1 MLEPCALS
9 SACLVSCW
17 SVVFGSRH
25 SCLEVWFGDRVRT
38 LSLHVL
44 SYCVSVRSRVR
55 STVHSSVHMC
65 FVVWHAACVF
75 YWLHAFMLSCLVWT
89 RGLWVFSLA
98 ACLHMAVICFAGHV
112 LVFFVLCEH
121 MAFILVFCVPCA
133 LVSIVLTPPIL
144 LPDYWLICPTC
155 LPSLPSLFSPFIIS
169 LLDCLQSCAS
179 SSLMLPCVVFCL
191 ALPSLCCQSVFPY
204 GVFFVCC
211 CFVLYFTNKAHSP
224 AQLSPYLIS
233 PQPWQY
239 KLAKRGLSRDGHL
252 PFSISLHQIVLP
264 PSNDPAS
271 KRSLFPSAGDD
282 VRDFACNFA
291 CNFFIEVDNLDY
303 NVADIKEVFNICL
316 DQPLSLWEM
325 EKQGN
330 LGFWDFVCHVYHCGE
345 SEHPPQVKIHST
357 DCPPFPPVVSG
368 SPSPPMTHTQRR
380 RKNGPAAAPPEVA
393 KDAAAPPEVAKDASA
408 QPEVVIS
415 PPHLSLEEVEEGFLR
430 PKRPGGHTGACC
442 WPGERSRAS
451 QAPCSAGTAQASCPA
466 GTTQASC
473 PADAT

>member
-1 MLEPCALS
+1 MWFKNLLVFFECAR
-9 SACLVSCW
+9 AVC
-17 SVVFGSRH
+17 
-25 SCLEVWFGDRVRT
+25 
-38 LSLHVL
+38 SLI
-44 SYCVSVRSRVR
+44 C
-55 STVHSSVHMC
+55 MPC
-65 FVVWHAACVF
+65 FVLELGVRIPALMSWG
-75 YWLHAFMLSCLVWT
+75 LVWWQGSDT
-89 RGLWVFSLA
+89 RTPCSVLLCECAVSSSLDRAFFCPRVFCGVARSLCVSLA
-98 ACLHMAVICFAGHV
+98 ACFHVVMSCVNTWLMSILISCVFAHGCDLFCWPCACV
-112 LVFFVLCEH
+112 FVLCEH

-224 AQLSPYLIS
+224 AQLSPHLIS

-252 PFSISLHQIVLP
+252 PFSISHHQIVR
-264 PSNDPAS
+264 N
-271 KRSLFPSAGDD
+271 
-282 VRDFACNFA
+282 FACYFA

-345 SEHPPQVKIHST
+345 PEHPPQVKFHST

-368 SPSPPMTHTQRR
+368 SPSPPMTHNRRR

-393 KDAAAPPEVAKDASA
+393 KDAAAPPEVAKDAPA
-408 QPEVVIS
+408 QPEVVMS
-415 PPHLSLEEVEEGFLR
+415 PPI
-430 PKRPGGHTGACC
+430 
-442 WPGERSRAS
+442 SRRRR
-451 QAPCSAGTAQASCPA
+451 
-466 GTTQASC
+466 
-473 PADAT
+473 